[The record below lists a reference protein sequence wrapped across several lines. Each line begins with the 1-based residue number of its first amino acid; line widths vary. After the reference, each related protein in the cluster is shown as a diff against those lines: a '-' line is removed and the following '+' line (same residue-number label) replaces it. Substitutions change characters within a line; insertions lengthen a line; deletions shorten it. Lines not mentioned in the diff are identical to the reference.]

1 MGTPEFAVSALNALL
16 ARNIEVAAVVTA
28 PDRPAGRGLDLRMSA
43 VKQRAMERGI
53 PLLQPEKLKAP
64 EFVEALRSI
73 NADLFVVVAF
83 RMLPEVV
90 WSMPASGTINLHAS
104 LLPDYRGAAPIN
116 WAVINGEHRTGLTTF
131 FIKHEIDTG
140 DIIDQKEV
148 EIGPE
153 ETAGELHDRMMMI
166 GGELLAD
173 TVIEV
178 LSGNVRRRPQHTIPV
193 EELHH
198 APKLTTGTCRIDR
211 TLPARRIHDHI
222 RGLSPYPGAWTMIRM
237 GDRAAVQCKVYRSR
251 STGRRATGTPG
262 TILRDK
268 DHMYLCTGDDLLEI
282 LELQVQGKKRMASDA
297 FLRGVQQDVD
307 MTME

>member
-116 WAVINGEHRTGLTTF
+116 
-131 FIKHEIDTG
+131 
-140 DIIDQKEV
+140 
-148 EIGPE
+148 
-153 ETAGELHDRMMMI
+153 
-166 GGELLAD
+166 
-173 TVIEV
+173 
-178 LSGNVRRRPQHTIPV
+178 
-193 EELHH
+193 
-198 APKLTTGTCRIDR
+198 
-211 TLPARRIHDHI
+211 
-222 RGLSPYPGAWTMIRM
+222 
-237 GDRAAVQCKVYRSR
+237 
-251 STGRRATGTPG
+251 
-262 TILRDK
+262 
-268 DHMYLCTGDDLLEI
+268 
-282 LELQVQGKKRMASDA
+282 
-297 FLRGVQQDVD
+297 
-307 MTME
+307 